1 LFARLWIAGRGPPPL
16 SRRKGWPSR
25 PSGCYPCRMELGT
38 WITLGLYFALML
50 AIGFWSY
57 RESTDDVAG
66 YMLGGRRL
74 GPAVTALSA
83 GASDMSGW
91 LLMGLPGA
99 MFLTGLSS
107 AWIGLGLFVGAW
119 ANYLVVAPRLRVY
132 TATARDAITIPDY
145 FDKRFEDRSRL
156 LRIVS
161 AVVIVVFFTL
171 YTSSGVVAGGKL
183 FETAFGL
190 DYSLGLWITA
200 GVVLAYTMVGGFMAV
215 SLTDFVQGCI
225 MFVALVLVPVVA
237 LTHVGGVGGMTETIR
252 ALDPAKLDLMRDAS
266 VIGVVSALAW
276 GLGYFGQPHII
287 VRFMAIRSVRDLPTA
302 RRIGMSWMG
311 VSLLGALATGLV
323 GFAYARQTGLEVA
336 DPETIFI
343 RLGDVLF
350 DPLITGFI
358 LAAILAAIMSTISSQ
373 LLVSSSSLTEDFY
386 KVFLRR
392 GASQKELVAVGR
404 AAVLAVALAAIALA
418 WNPESSVLGLVAN
431 AWAGFG
437 AAFGPLIIL
446 SLTWKRMTRNGAL
459 AGMIV
464 GAATVLFW
472 IFAPVLPDGGT
483 LSGVIYEMVPGF
495 ALSFLAIV
503 VVSLMDKAP
512 GGTVT
517 ETFERVE
524 RELAEAR
531 K

>member
-1 LFARLWIAGRGPPPL
+1 
-16 SRRKGWPSR
+16 
-25 PSGCYPCRMELGT
+25 MELGVY
-38 WITLGLYFALML
+38 ITLGLYFALML
-50 AIGFWSY
+50 GIGLWSY

-66 YMLGGRRL
+66 YMLGGRKL

-99 MFLTGLSS
+99 MYLTGLSS

-119 ANYLVVAPRLRVY
+119 ANYLIVAPRLRVY
-132 TATARDAITIPDY
+132 TAAARDAITLPDF

-161 AVVIVVFFTL
+161 ALVIVVFFTL

-183 FETAFGL
+183 FESAFGL

-225 MFVALVLVPVVA
+225 MFLALVLVPVVA
-237 LTHVGGVGGMTETIR
+237 LMQIGGVGEMTRTLDD
-252 ALDPAKLDLMRDAS
+252 LDPQLLNVFRDAS
-266 VIGVVSALAW
+266 VVGVVSALAW

-287 VRFMAIRSVRDLPTA
+287 VRFMAIRSVRDIPTA
-302 RRIGMSWMG
+302 RRIGMTWMG

-323 GFAYARQTGLEVA
+323 GLAYATRTGLEVA

-343 RLGDVLF
+343 LLGDVLF
-350 DPLITGFI
+350 HPLITGFI

-373 LLVSSSSLTEDFY
+373 LLVSSSSLVEDFY
-386 KVFLRR
+386 GVFLRKN
-392 GASQKELVAVGR
+392 APQKELVLAGR
-404 AAVLAVALAAIALA
+404 LAVLGVALAAIALA
-418 WNPESSVLGLVAN
+418 WDPDSNVLGLVAN

-437 AAFGPLIIL
+437 AAFGPLVIL

-464 GAATVLFW
+464 GAATVLVW
-472 IFAPVLPDGGT
+472 IFVPVLPDGKT
-483 LSGVIYEMVPGF
+483 LSSVIYEMAPGF
-495 ALSFLAIV
+495 LLSFLAIV
-503 VVSLMDKAP
+503 VVSKLGKAP
-512 GGTVT
+512 EAAVT
-517 ETFERVE
+517 DTFERVE
-524 RELAEAR
+524 QELAGAR